1 MSNEDLFEEEL
12 NIINVGLDRFA
23 EALDTTGTANVNVEW
38 SPPEDIDE
46 TLNRRITEVFEHG
59 DRIKEANE
67 EAFKRMTD
75 ATPIWTDVGTAHE
88 EIDRMGEKTLLH
100 AGPPVTWERMSGPQR
115 GAVMGAMV
123 YEGWA
128 ETPDEAADIAATDKI
143 EFLPCHENQAVAPMA
158 GIISPSMPVAIVENE
173 VHGNVAYSN
182 LMEGRGEALRFG
194 AYSQEVID
202 RLEWMET
209 ELAPVVKSA
218 LQEVGSINLKSVTA
232 RALHMGDELHNR
244 NKAGTAILLRELLP
258 GMAAS
263 DEPTDAKVRVSEFF
277 TETDIFFLNIG
288 MAGNKAVAD
297 AAAGI
302 EWSSV
307 VTTMTRNGT
316 DFGIRISGL
325 EDQWF
330 TAQAPE
336 IDGLYFPEYD
346 ADDAA
351 RDMGD
356 STIAET
362 AGVGGFAMAA
372 APAITDFVG
381 GTPQDA
387 VNRTLEMYEITV
399 GENPNFTIPAL
410 NFRGTP
416 TSIDM
421 LRVIDSG
428 IDPFINTG
436 IAHKEPGV
444 GQVGAGLVRAPHE
457 CFTQAVEAFCD
468 EYC

>member
-1 MSNEDLFEEEL
+1 MSNEDLFNEEL
-12 NIINVGLDRFA
+12 NVINVGLDRFA
-23 EALDTTGTANVNVEW
+23 EALDATGTSNVDVEW
-38 SPPEDIDE
+38 APPGDIDE
-46 TLNRRITEVFEHG
+46 ELNRRITDLFEHG

-67 EAFKRMTD
+67 DAFERMTD
-75 ATPIWTDVGTAHE
+75 ATPIWTDVGTARD
-88 EIDRMGEKTLLH
+88 EIDSMGEKTLFH
-100 AGPPVTWERMSGPQR
+100 AGPPVDWENMSGPQR

-128 ETPDEAADIAATDKI
+128 ETPEEAAEIAAAGEI
-143 EFLPCHENQAVAPMA
+143 EFSPCHDNQAIAPMA
-158 GIISPSMPVAIVENE
+158 GIISPSMPVVVVENE

-194 AYSQEVID
+194 AYSQDVID
-202 RLEWMET
+202 RLEWMEE
-209 ELAPVVKSA
+209 ELAPVIRSA
-218 LQEVGSINLKSVTA
+218 LYEVGGINLKSVTA

-244 NKAGTAILLRELLP
+244 NKAGTAILIREMLP
-258 GMAAS
+258 GMVAS
-263 DEPTDAKVRVSEFF
+263 DEPKDAKVRVAEFL
-277 TETDIFFLNIG
+277 TETDLFFLNMG

-297 AAAGI
+297 AAAGVR
-302 EWSSV
+302 WSSL
-307 VTTMTRNGT
+307 VTAMTRNGT
-316 DFGIRISGL
+316 EFGVRISGL
-325 EDQWF
+325 DDQWF

-336 IDGLYFPEYD
+336 VEGLYFPEYD

-399 GENPNFTIPAL
+399 GENPNYTIPAL
-410 NFRGTP
+410 DFRGTP
-416 TSIDM
+416 TGVDM
-421 LRVIDSG
+421 FRVIDSG

-436 IAHKEPGV
+436 IAHKDPGV

-468 EYC
+468 EYL